1 MKFKLAI
8 LNVLAKSPDRRTSL
22 DEVKVAAQIL
32 MATQDQTG
40 QLQRFSEFGDIDIFK
55 SGLVERDENGL
66 QITEEGLSLLRSLEI
81 PNGSLPES
89 SSEIAEISEMTP
101 GGMTHDAVVPDSPL
115 EHLYL
120 ELVRPEVEDDR
131 HHPSA
136 NDETSRTAA
145 SPDIALKINPIRKN
159 NSKIG
164 TPIRISLA
172 IARIAAFI
180 AAKKQYILDA
190 GRRHLE
196 QGRPIPPTTKNAL
209 SAWTG
214 AAFAILS
221 LTSVVA
227 CVVAA
232 ISFAQIRSFKSQVAA
247 LHREF
252 LADKERIAVLEK
264 IEKTKS
270 DQEAEAQSKPVAKNV
285 VESGKQASPDQ
296 TALSLSREEIQLIR
310 DYIKPARSVDP
321 TAPPINVGDPAGGGM
336 IPLPSQ
342 LTDKVPRLLGGKFAT
357 RNGVV
362 IIVKRA
368 SHQVDAVLAPN

>member
-22 DEVKVAAQIL
+22 DDVKVAAQIL

-66 QITEEGLSLLRSLEI
+66 QITEAGLSLLRSLEI

-89 SSEIAEISEMTP
+89 SSEMAEISEMTP
-101 GGMTHDAVVPDSPL
+101 SGMTHDAVVPDSPL
-115 EHLYL
+115 AHLYL
-120 ELVRPEVEDDR
+120 GLVRAEVEDDR

-136 NDETSRTAA
+136 NDETSRANEAPNIA
-145 SPDIALKINPIRKN
+145 SRINPVKKTKSRIR
-159 NSKIG
+159 

-180 AAKKQYILDA
+180 AAKKQYILDV

-196 QGRPIPPTTKNAL
+196 QGRPIPPTPKSAL

-214 AAFAILS
+214 AVFAILS

-232 ISFAQIRSFKSQVAA
+232 IAFAQIRSFKSEVAA

-252 LADKERIAVLEK
+252 LADKERIAVLEMT
-264 IEKTKS
+264 EKTKS
-270 DQEAEAQSKPVAKNV
+270 NQEGEVQTKPVAKNV
-285 VESGKQASPDQ
+285 VESGKQGSLDQ
-296 TALSLSREEIQLIR
+296 TALGLSREEIQLIR
-310 DYIKPARSVDP
+310 DYIKLAPSADTAAPA
-321 TAPPINVGDPAGGGM
+321 INVGDPVGGAT
-336 IPLPSQ
+336 IPLPSPI
-342 LTDKVPRLLGGKFAT
+342 TEKIPKLLGARFTT
-357 RNGVV
+357 RNGA
-362 IIVKRA
+362 IIIIKRD
-368 SHQVDAVLAPN
+368 SHKADAVLPSQ

>member
-8 LNVLAKSPDRRTSL
+8 LNVLAKSPDGRTSL

-66 QITEEGLSLLRSLEI
+66 QITEAGLSLLRSLEI

-89 SSEIAEISEMTP
+89 SSEMAEISEMTP
-101 GGMTHDAVVPDSPL
+101 SGMTHDAVVPDSPL
-115 EHLYL
+115 AHLYL
-120 ELVRPEVEDDR
+120 GLVRAEVEDDR

-136 NDETSRTAA
+136 NDETSRANEAPNIA
-145 SPDIALKINPIRKN
+145 SRINPVKKTKSRIR
-159 NSKIG
+159 

-180 AAKKQYILDA
+180 AAKKQYILDV

-196 QGRPIPPTTKNAL
+196 QGRPIPPTPKSAL

-214 AAFAILS
+214 AVFAILS

-232 ISFAQIRSFKSQVAA
+232 IAFAQIRSFKSEVAA

-252 LADKERIAVLEK
+252 LADKERIAVLEM

-270 DQEAEAQSKPVAKNV
+270 NQEGEVQTKPVAKNV
-285 VESGKQASPDQ
+285 VESGKQGSLDQ
-296 TALSLSREEIQLIR
+296 TALGLSREEIQLIR
-310 DYIKPARSVDP
+310 DYIKLAPSADTAAPA
-321 TAPPINVGDPAGGGM
+321 INVGDPVGGAT
-336 IPLPSQ
+336 IPLPSPI
-342 LTDKVPRLLGGKFAT
+342 TEKIPKLLGARFTT
-357 RNGVV
+357 RNGA
-362 IIVKRA
+362 IIIIKRD
-368 SHQVDAVLAPN
+368 SHKADAVLPSQ